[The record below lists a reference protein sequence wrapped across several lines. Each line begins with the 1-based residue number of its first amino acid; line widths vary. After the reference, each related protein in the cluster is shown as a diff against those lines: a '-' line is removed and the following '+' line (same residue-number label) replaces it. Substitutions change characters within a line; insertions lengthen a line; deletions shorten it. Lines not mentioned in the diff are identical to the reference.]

1 MTKRAVAY
9 ARVSTE
15 NQAKHGYSLPSQLEA
30 CRKYI
35 DEKGWQTTA
44 EISDDGVS
52 GATLDRVGFDSIR
65 EMAQAGEIDAVVV
78 YDLDRLSRKA
88 VYQMLI
94 EEEFGKAG
102 VTVSYVLGDYRDDD
116 EGRLQKQIRA
126 AIAEYERAKFTE
138 RAERGKR
145 SKARR
150 GLVVGGGRVAYGYR
164 YDGEGHL
171 VIVEDEA
178 QVVRLV
184 FDWFANDLL
193 SIREI
198 ARRLSVKG
206 FRTYEGNRHWAKSTV
221 ARILANETYVGT
233 AYYNRLGRASPYG
246 PQKVRRPREQWIAIP
261 VPPIIDRA
269 TWEEAQKRLEHNRKL
284 VRRRP
289 RHPYLLRGML
299 VCDECGYAYSGNYS
313 RPTRWYRDGGRK
325 HPDVRADTLE
335 QAVWDA
341 LKTLL
346 LNPATLWEGYRARE
360 AEVGQARRGLAER
373 LETVHKLKKKAQGK
387 LEALTDAY
395 LDPDIGIRKAEY
407 AQRRRS
413 IEKEIA
419 ERQRE
424 ATDLRARIETKTVT
438 EEQVQAVEEFTAE
451 VREGID
457 LLGLED
463 KRKVL
468 QLLGIRGRVRH
479 DRDQRISVQVEGLF
493 PETRAGV
500 SSTTSARYGRHW
512 RRPPVLAS
520 HVLAP

>member
-9 ARVSTE
+9 GRVSTE

-35 DEKGWQTTA
+35 DQKGWGIAA
-44 EISDDGVS
+44 EISDSAVS
-52 GATLDRVGFDSIR
+52 GATLDRAGLDRIR
-65 EMAQAGEIDAVVV
+65 EMSQAGEIDVVVV

-88 VYQMLI
+88 VHQMLI

-102 VTVSYVLGDYRDDD
+102 VTVCYVLGDYRDDD

-126 AIAEYERAKFTE
+126 AIAEYERAKFKE

-164 YDGEGHL
+164 YDGDGHL
-171 VIVEDEA
+171 VIVEEEA

-184 FDWFANDLL
+184 FDWLVHDHLP
-193 SIREI
+193 IRKI

-206 FRTYEGNRHWAKSTV
+206 FRTYEGNTHWAKSTV
-221 ARILANETYVGT
+221 ARILANETYAGT

-246 PQKVRRPREQWIAIP
+246 PQKVRRPREQWIAVP
-261 VPPIIDRA
+261 VPPIIDRSM
-269 TWEEAQKRLEHNRKL
+269 WQQAQKRLEHNRKL
-284 VRRRP
+284 LRRRTQ
-289 RHPYLLRGML
+289 HQYLLSGML
-299 VCDECGYAYSGNYS
+299 VCDDCSYAYSGNYS
-313 RPTRWYRDGGRK
+313 KPTRWYRDGGRK

-341 LKTLL
+341 LKALL
-346 LNPATLWEGYRARE
+346 LRPATLWEGYRARE
-360 AEVGQARRGLAER
+360 AEVVQARRGLAQR
-373 LETVHKLKKKAQGK
+373 LETVHKLKEKAQGK

-395 LDPDIGIRKAEY
+395 LDPDIGMRKAEY
-407 AQRRRS
+407 ARRRRS

-419 ERQRE
+419 EQQRE

-438 EEQVQAVEEFTAE
+438 EEQVQAVEEFSAE

-457 LLGLED
+457 LLGFED

-479 DRDQRISVQVEGLF
+479 DRDQEISVQVEGLF
-493 PETRAGV
+493 PETKAGV
-500 SSTTSARYGRHW
+500 SSTTSAHCGLR
-512 RRPPVLAS
+512 
-520 HVLAP
+520 